1 MIRPK
6 PMRVVSGDTLDSQR
20 QFTSLCAIESD
31 AAPCAFAAAV
41 LHASV
46 IMKAASLRDRQRQEA
61 IQEIVDAAFDLFE
74 LHGYNNTTIRRIA
87 DRVGI
92 APRTFFRYFA
102 RKEDV
107 VFGDQESIIARLRA
121 GLAEIGGEGSP
132 VPAVTR
138 VILTVQDPASNARRE
153 LTRAQLR
160 QQVPAVRARG
170 LRLVEALEE
179 EVATTLLR
187 HLPEPHRQM
196 AIARMIA
203 GAIFG
208 SLRGARRT
216 AGEERQAE
224 PAVLVK
230 AALNIAEHGASAYFL
245 PDPE

>member
-1 MIRPK
+1 
-6 PMRVVSGDTLDSQR
+6 
-20 QFTSLCAIESD
+20 
-31 AAPCAFAAAV
+31 
-41 LHASV
+41 
-46 IMKAASLRDRQRQEA
+46 MKAASLRDRQRQEA

-92 APRTFFRYFA
+92 APRTFFRYFP

-138 VILTVQDPASNARRE
+138 GILTVQDPASNARRE
-153 LTRAQLR
+153 RTRAQLI

-170 LRLVEALEE
+170 LRLVEALEV

-187 HLPEPHRQM
+187 HLPERHRQM

-208 SLRGARRT
+208 SLRGAR
-216 AGEERQAE
+216 
-224 PAVLVK
+224 
-230 AALNIAEHGASAYFL
+230 
-245 PDPE
+245 